1 MIRDTTLKRGVL
13 ENRFMNAKQDRINE
27 VMETNQKMALQKK
40 VQQENLKRERYL
52 SEIQKLDL
60 LRTMQMD
67 RPYEGEPE
75 CGEGQ

>member
-1 MIRDTTLKRGVL
+1 MIRETTLKRGVL

-40 VQQENLKRERYL
+40 VQHENLKRERYL

-67 RPYEGEPE
+67 RPYS
-75 CGEGQ
+75 GEGQ